1 MKPLTLRPLLVV
13 FALASVAHA
22 AAATGLSAANFVEV
36 GDSVSE
42 MLDTSALAFST
53 MLMDSAAMQPP
64 MRTMNLGTAEA
75 RPTPRLRAFRQ
86 PCPGGGRVDIAVID
100 ADASGDLSTRDRF
113 KLDFGA
119 CAITGNLVSG
129 HSEFVVAAHRFEGMS
144 EITELDFRFKALGS
158 AAMRWSGAAHAVLRS
173 DLQRGTE
180 SYVVTYHDMSVTRGS
195 HAMRWNFSVDM
206 VRPPIGNQIASVE
219 GVIAVDGLPLQLH
232 QDEPF
237 AIAADGHPRS
247 GQVTAVDKQ
256 GARLQIEAMRRRY
269 AYRLFGAKN
278 AGELPDSASQSRPYG
293 GG

>member
-1 MKPLTLRPLLVV
+1 MKRLALPPLLA
-13 FALASVAHA
+13 ALALMPLAHA
-22 AAATGLSAANFVEV
+22 EAANGLSAANFVEV

-53 MLMDSAAMQPP
+53 MLMDSAAMPP
-64 MRTMNLGTAEA
+64 SMRTMNLGTVGAPPA
-75 RPTPRLRAFRQ
+75 PRLRAFKQ
-86 PCPGGGRVDIAVID
+86 PCPGGGRVDIVVLD
-100 ADASGDLSTRDRF
+100 NDASGDLSTRDRF

-119 CAITGNLVSG
+119 CAITGNVVSG
-129 HSEFVVAAHRFEGMS
+129 HSEFVVVAHRFEGMS
-144 EITELDFRFKALGS
+144 EITELEFRFKALGS

-180 SYVVTYHDMSVTRGS
+180 SYVVRYRDMTVTRGS

-206 VRPPIGNQIASVE
+206 VRPPIGDQVASVE
-219 GVIAVDGLPLQLH
+219 GGMTVDGLPLQLH

-237 AIAADGHPRS
+237 AIAADGQPRS
-247 GQVTAVDKQ
+247 GQVTAGDRH

-278 AGELPDSASQSRPYG
+278 AGELPDSVSQSKPYG